1 MHSHRFGFTLI
12 EVSIVLVIIGLIV
25 GGVLSGREL
34 IEAARGRQQVSQIQ
48 EYTVAMTAFQSKYKG
63 LPGDIS
69 IDDAVRF
76 NLYCD
81 SCGDYDGI
89 EGLFNGDGILKGYH
103 AAAVRN
109 AFLFPEPALF
119 FAQLSSAGL
128 ISGTYTF
135 TGGGVAYPGVDF
147 PAAKIDKSV
156 GILPI
161 TPYSWGGIWLAF
173 CPTAGGYYFGWLS
186 QACPTT
192 PVKPMHGHYI
202 DSKMDDGVPSSGIVR
217 AGKLTSVPDDQ
228 SVEVDDDPASNCVI
242 DVSGSAYNINDGEG
256 RCRIFVRLQ

>member
-1 MHSHRFGFTLI
+1 MRSYQTGFTLI

-48 EYTVAMTAFQSKYKG
+48 EYTVGMTMFQSKYKN

-69 IDDAVRF
+69 IADAVRF

-89 EGLFNGDGILKGYH
+89 DGLFNGDGILKGYH

-128 ISGTYTF
+128 IPGTYTF

-147 PAAKIDKSV
+147 PAAKIDNSI
-156 GILPI
+156 GIIPI

-186 QACPTT
+186 HACPTA
-192 PVKPMHGHYI
+192 PVKPAHGSYI
-202 DSKMDDGVPSSGIVR
+202 DSKMDDGVPASGIVR
-217 AGKLTSVPDDQ
+217 AGKLVSVPDDQ
-228 SVEVDDDPASNCVI
+228 GVDPDDDPTNLCVT
-242 DVSGSAYNINDGEG
+242 DVSGSAYNMSDNQG
-256 RCRIFVRLQ
+256 RCRIFVRIQ